1 MSKFYNERGM
11 TLLEVLAVTI
21 IVTLVSIVLMSILTN
36 GKTSS
41 DKQMKSS
48 VQLSDATYILKV
60 VTKDTRKS
68 TEIITKD
75 LDDRTE
81 YILTN
86 NQNNQKY
93 NYVFHRNNQ
102 TIARD
107 DEIIAVNVLDFKI
120 KDKRSHIIIDITTPN
135 NKPFSSTIYF
145 RGGS

>member
-1 MSKFYNERGM
+1 MFKFNNERGV

-21 IVTLVSIVLMSILTN
+21 IVALVSIVLMSILTN

-75 LDDRTE
+75 LDDYTE
-81 YILTN
+81 YIFKN
-86 NQNNQKY
+86 NQNNQRY

-102 TIARD
+102 TIERN

-120 KDKRSHIIIDITTPN
+120 KDKRNHIIIDITTPN
-135 NKPFSSTIYF
+135 RKPFSSTIYF

>member
-1 MSKFYNERGM
+1 MSKFHNERGM
-11 TLLEVLAVTI
+11 TLLEVLAVTV
-21 IVTLVSIVLMSILTN
+21 IVTLVSIILMSILTN

-68 TEIITKD
+68 TKIITKD
-75 LDDRTE
+75 LDDCTE
-81 YILTN
+81 YILSN

-93 NYVFHRNNQ
+93 NYNFCRNNQ
-102 TIARD
+102 TVERD
-107 DEIIAVNVLDFKI
+107 NEIIAVNVLDFKI
-120 KDKRSHIIIDITTPN
+120 KDKRSHIIIDITMPN

>member
-1 MSKFYNERGM
+1 MSKFHNERGM
-11 TLLEVLAVTI
+11 TLLEVLAVTV
-21 IVTLVSIVLMSILTN
+21 IVTIVSTVLLSIFTN

-48 VQLSDATYILKV
+48 VQLADATYILKV

-68 TEIITKD
+68 TEMMTKD
-75 LDDRTE
+75 LDDCTE
-81 YILTN
+81 YIFTN

-93 NYVFHRNNQ
+93 DYKFCRNNQ
-102 TIARD
+102 TIERD
-107 DEIIAVNVLDFKI
+107 NEIIAVNVLDFKI
-120 KDKRSHIIIDITTPN
+120 KDKRSHIMIDITMPN